1 MGQCCGSKDLPD
13 PYNLSGSVL
22 RDRGLDP
29 NPTKKAQKVLKIFA
43 INLFFFNAQSRF
55 FRLGLY
61 LFRPGN
67 ILFSCLICT
76 VGVYG

>member
-43 INLFFFNAQSRF
+43 INLFFLMLNQGFLGSDCF
-55 FRLGLY
+55 YLGLVT
-61 LFRPGN
+61 F
-67 ILFSCLICT
+67 CL
-76 VGVYG
+76 VV

>member
-29 NPTKKAQKVLKIFA
+29 NSTKKGTKSSENICNKSV
-43 INLFFFNAQSRF
+43 FFLMLNQGFLGSDCIY
-55 FRLGLY
+55 LGLVT
-61 LFRPGN
+61 F
-67 ILFSCLICT
+67 CL
-76 VGVYG
+76 VV